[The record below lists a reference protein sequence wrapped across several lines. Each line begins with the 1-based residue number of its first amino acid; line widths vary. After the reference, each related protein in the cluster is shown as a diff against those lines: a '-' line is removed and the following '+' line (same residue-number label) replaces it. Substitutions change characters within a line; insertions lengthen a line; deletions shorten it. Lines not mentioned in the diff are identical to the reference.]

1 MAETFGE
8 RLSSLIDA
16 KGPLCVGIDPSAEIL
31 FAWGRTDSVGDLEYA
46 SLRVVEAV
54 AGTASAI
61 KPQVAFFERFAAA
74 GYAVLERVIAEARE
88 AGLIVI
94 GDAKRGDISS
104 TNEGYAAAW
113 LDDASPLCV
122 DALTVSP
129 YVGLGALSPFI
140 ERARRNARGLFVLAA
155 TSNVEGR
162 VIQQARTQSGEM
174 VESDILAGVAALN
187 ARRDGRGSLGVVI
200 GATRAAPAFS
210 LSELGGP
217 VLVPGVGAQGA
228 GAEDVARATAGCA
241 RGTVLA
247 SVGRGVLGVGPD
259 RAALAAAA
267 ARWRDATA
275 SALL

>member
-16 KGPLCVGIDPSAEIL
+16 KGPLCVGIDPSAEVL
-31 FAWGRTDSVGDLEYA
+31 SSWGRTDSVGDLEYA

-54 AGTASAI
+54 AGAACAV

-74 GYAVLERVIAEARE
+74 GYAVLERVIAEARA

-122 DALTVSP
+122 DAMT
-129 YVGLGALSPFI
+129 ASPFVGFDALAPFV

-155 TSNVEGR
+155 TSNAEGR
-162 VIQQARTQSGEM
+162 VIQQARTESGAE
-174 VESDILAGVAALN
+174 VEAEILAAVAALN
-187 ARRDGRGSLGVVI
+187 ARRDGRGAVGVVI
-200 GATRAAPAFS
+200 GATRAAPAFP
-210 LSELGGP
+210 LGELGGP

-228 GAEDVARATAGCA
+228 GPDDVARATAGCA
-241 RGTVLA
+241 RSSVLA
-247 SVGRGVLGVGPD
+247 SVSRGVLGSGPD